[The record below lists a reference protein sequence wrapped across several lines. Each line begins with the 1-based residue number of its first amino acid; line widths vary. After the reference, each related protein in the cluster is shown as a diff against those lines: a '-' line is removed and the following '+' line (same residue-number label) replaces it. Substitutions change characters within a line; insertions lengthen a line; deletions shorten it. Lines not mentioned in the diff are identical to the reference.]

1 LLKLKIFR
9 KTSIFI
15 NKGNSILTD
24 YLSEAYVLLNVN
36 YKKQSSVID
45 QIKQLSTVKAVK
57 SVYGIYDLL
66 IIFESDN
73 LHQVKSEI
81 DERLPLIDG
90 VENMT
95 TLISVS

>member
-1 LLKLKIFR
+1 
-9 KTSIFI
+9 
-15 NKGNSILTD
+15 
-24 YLSEAYVLLNVN
+24 LSEAYVLLNVN

-45 QIKQLSTVKAVK
+45 KIKQLSTVKAVK

-66 IIFESDN
+66 VIFESDS
-73 LHQVKSEI
+73 LQQVKSEI
-81 DERLPLIDG
+81 DEKLPLIDG

>member
-1 LLKLKIFR
+1 M
-9 KTSIFI
+9 
-15 NKGNSILTD
+15 
-24 YLSEAYVLLNVN
+24 SEAYVLLNVN

-45 QIKQLSTVKAVK
+45 KIKQLSTVKAVK

-66 IIFESDN
+66 VIFESDS
-73 LHQVKSEI
+73 LQQVKSEI
-81 DERLPLIDG
+81 DEKLPLIDG

>member
-1 LLKLKIFR
+1 M
-9 KTSIFI
+9 
-15 NKGNSILTD
+15 
-24 YLSEAYVLLNVN
+24 SEAYVLLNVN

-45 QIKQLSTVKAVK
+45 KIKQLSTVKAVK

-66 IIFESDN
+66 IIFESDS
-73 LHQVKSEI
+73 LQQVKSEI
-81 DERLPLIDG
+81 DEKLPLIDG

>member
-1 LLKLKIFR
+1 M
-9 KTSIFI
+9 
-15 NKGNSILTD
+15 
-24 YLSEAYVLLNVN
+24 SEAYVLLNVN

-66 IIFESDN
+66 IIFESDS
-73 LHQVKSEI
+73 LQHVKSEI
-81 DERLPLIDG
+81 DEKLPLIDG

>member
-1 LLKLKIFR
+1 
-9 KTSIFI
+9 
-15 NKGNSILTD
+15 
-24 YLSEAYVLLNVN
+24 LSEAYVLLNVN

-45 QIKQLSTVKAVK
+45 QIKHLSTVKAVK

-73 LHQVKSEI
+73 LQQVKSEI
-81 DERLPLIDG
+81 DEKLPLIDG
-90 VENMT
+90 VDNMT

>member
-1 LLKLKIFR
+1 M
-9 KTSIFI
+9 
-15 NKGNSILTD
+15 
-24 YLSEAYVLLNVN
+24 SEAYVLLNVN

-73 LHQVKSEI
+73 LQQVKSEI
-81 DERLPLIDG
+81 DEKLPLIDG
-90 VENMT
+90 VDNMT

>member
-1 LLKLKIFR
+1 M
-9 KTSIFI
+9 
-15 NKGNSILTD
+15 
-24 YLSEAYVLLNVN
+24 SEAYVLLNVN

-45 QIKQLSTVKAVK
+45 KIKQLSTVKAVK

>member
-1 LLKLKIFR
+1 M
-9 KTSIFI
+9 
-15 NKGNSILTD
+15 
-24 YLSEAYVLLNVN
+24 SEAYVLLNVN

-45 QIKQLSTVKAVK
+45 QIKQLSTVKVVK

-73 LHQVKSEI
+73 LQQVKSEI
-81 DERLPLIDG
+81 DEKLPLIDG
-90 VENMT
+90 VDNMT